1 MKLITKIEMKKCK
14 KVYNRIFSINWEGKQ
29 MKRQINKFVVF
40 IMAMVI
46 LVGFRNIAR
55 AEKYLENNKNS
66 VVQVVMTYT
75 TEDGKRFILQSGSGV
90 VINSNT
96 VLTNYHLVHMSSKNL
111 KKAKKY
117 VLNNSEATEFSG
129 KEGIRIAIVK
139 KDDVLIYGEIAQE
152 SQEKDF
158 AILALEEETD
168 RPSVVLGNSDVTV
181 MAENVVAIGYPS
193 IKPFSNKG
201 NKLFGISDVNL
212 IGGIVSEAGSD
223 SVKIGG
229 TISNGN
235 SGGALVDAE
244 NGEMIGL
251 LIYNAEDEK
260 KECFKAIPINQ
271 IKYPYLEGTTYS
283 DNSVATTEEA
293 TTEATTEEQV
303 DKTLLSESIEKA
315 LKLDQSIYT
324 SESYLILVS
333 CLQQAQKVQYNEQ
346 ATQAEVDDAQ
356 RLLQQ
361 NIDHLELVKETNWV
375 FIIGIVIAVIVIIA
389 TIIIIAIALYK
400 MNKQKKQKNQF
411 VVLPADETPN
421 FNQKIMDSEVSQQT
435 AVSQENMN
443 QETTLLNMAGL
454 NTNEDNMATT
464 ILNTAPPQVK
474 AYLIRTKTGEKKQIN
489 SVEFTV
495 GKDETRVN
503 YFINN
508 NEAISRCHMKIIKR
522 GINYFVMDL
531 GSTNH
536 TYLNGELLPENQ
548 EQPIKNGDSIKLA
561 DEEFILEIR

>member
-1 MKLITKIEMKKCK
+1 MLM
-14 KVYNRIFSINWEGKQ
+14 
-29 MKRQINKFVVF
+29 
-40 IMAMVI
+40 
-46 LVGFRNIAR
+46 GFGNIAR
-55 AEKYLENNKNS
+55 AENYLENNKNS

-96 VLTNYHLVHMSSKNL
+96 VLTNYHLVHMSSQNL

-139 KDDVLIYGEIAQE
+139 KDDVLIYAGIAQE
-152 SQEKDF
+152 SKERDF

-168 RPSVVLGNSDVTV
+168 RPAVVFGNSDVTV
-181 MAENVVAIGYPS
+181 MAEHVVAIGYPS
-193 IKPFSNKG
+193 IKPFTNKG
-201 NKLFGISDVNL
+201 NKLFSASDVNL
-212 IGGIVSEAGSD
+212 IGGIVSEVGSD
-223 SVKIGG
+223 SVKVGE
-229 TISNGN
+229 TISSGN

-244 NGEMIGL
+244 SGEMIGL

-260 KECFKAIPINQ
+260 KECFRAIPINQ
-271 IKYPYLEGTTYS
+271 IKTPYLEGTTYS
-283 DNSVATTEEA
+283 DNSAATTEEA
-293 TTEATTEEQV
+293 TTEAVTEAQV

-356 RLLQQ
+356 KLLQQ

-375 FIIGIVIAVIVIIA
+375 FIIGIIIAVIVIIVV
-389 TIIIIAIALYK
+389 IIITAIALYK

-411 VVLPADETPN
+411 VVLPSDEAPH
-421 FNQKIMDSEVSQQT
+421 FNQKNIDFEASQRT
-435 AVSQENMN
+435 AVSQESTN

-464 ILNTAPPQVK
+464 ILNAVPPQVK
-474 AYLIRTKTGEKKQIN
+474 AYLIRKKTGERKQIN

-503 YFINN
+503 YFVSD
-508 NEAISRCHMKIIKR
+508 NEAISRCHMKIIKK

-536 TYLNGELLPENQ
+536 TYLNGELLPGNQ

-561 DEEFILEIR
+561 DEEFILEIK

>member
-1 MKLITKIEMKKCK
+1 M
-14 KVYNRIFSINWEGKQ
+14 FSINWEGKQ

-46 LVGFRNIAR
+46 LVGVRNIAR
-55 AEKYLENNKNS
+55 AEGYLENNKSS

-168 RPSVVLGNSDVTV
+168 RPSAVLGNSDVTV

-193 IKPFSNKG
+193 IKPFLNKG
-201 NKLFGISDVNL
+201 NKLFGVSDVNL

-223 SVKIGG
+223 GVKIGG

-293 TTEATTEEQV
+293 TTEATTEEQI

-375 FIIGIVIAVIVIIA
+375 FIIGIVIAAIVIIA
-389 TIIIIAIALYK
+389 TIVIIAIALYK

-421 FNQKIMDSEVSQQT
+421 FNQKNIDPEVSQQT
-435 AVSQENMN
+435 AVSQENTN
-443 QETTLLNMAGL
+443 QETTLLNMAGI

-508 NEAISRCHMKIIKR
+508 NEAISRCHMKIMKR